1 MGGAPDEVKLG
12 ARGGRKFITGRM
24 LTDLTTQLLAGL
36 DLSGEM
42 VDAAVAQ
49 LVSAEVPDGA
59 KGDFLKAL
67 RAKGETAAEIAA
79 FVQALLG
86 RAFDPGLDAARLPG
100 PMLDVCG
107 TGGDKLEL
115 FNVST
120 TVMFL
125 LAAGGACVVKH
136 GNRAITSK
144 CGGADVLEALG
155 VRLELPPADL
165 RRCVEA
171 HGLGFL
177 FAPAYHPAF
186 RAIGSVRRALAAEG
200 IPTIFNL
207 LGPLLNPARPPYQL
221 VGIFSP
227 VLLPKYAET
236 LALLGRARAWAVHG
250 SGMDELSLTGPSAVC
265 EVAGGLV
272 RDFTLDPAT
281 LGLAPCALDAL
292 RGGDCAENARI
303 LTAILD
309 GSERGPRRDLVLLNA
324 AAGFVITGLADGLP
338 AGLALARVQIE
349 SGRALAKLR
358 ALQKFA

>member
-1 MGGAPDEVKLG
+1 M
-12 ARGGRKFITGRM
+12 ITDFTAHL
-24 LTDLTTQLLAGL
+24 LTGL

-49 LVSAEVPDGA
+49 LVSAEVADDV

-67 RAKGETAAEIAA
+67 RAKGETAGEIAA
-79 FVQALLG
+79 FVRALLA
-86 RAFDPGLDAARLPG
+86 RAVDPGLDLARLPG
-100 PMLDVCG
+100 PVIDVCG
-107 TGGDKLEL
+107 TGGDKLDI

-120 TVMFL
+120 TVMFV
-125 LAAGGACVVKH
+125 LAAGGVCVVKH

-144 CGGADVLEALG
+144 CGGADVLEELG
-155 VRLELPPADL
+155 VRIELPPPEL
-165 RRCVEA
+165 RRCVETL
-171 HGLGFL
+171 GLGFL

-186 RAIGSVRRALAAEG
+186 KAIGPVRRALAAEG

-250 SGMDELSLTGPSAVC
+250 SGMDEISLTGPSAVC
-265 EVAGGLV
+265 EVADGLV
-272 RDFTLDPAT
+272 RELSIDPAL
-281 LGLAPCALDAL
+281 LGLAPCALDDL
-292 RGGDCAENARI
+292 RGGDRAENARI

-309 GSERGPRRDLVLLNA
+309 GSERGPRLDLVLLNA
-324 AAGFVITGLADGLP
+324 AAGFHIAGLAAGLP
-338 AGLALARVQIE
+338 AGLTLARQQIG
-349 SGRALAKLR
+349 SGRAIAKLH
-358 ALQKFA
+358 ALREFA